1 MQQIFWIAVFGALYS
16 YFIYPLVLMILPA
29 RRTIG
34 STVADSAG
42 LPRLSLIITVHNEA
56 ARIEEKLKNTLAVD
70 YPRELLDIVVAS
82 DCSTDNT
89 EDVVRSF
96 AADGVRL
103 VRADEHNGKEYAQW
117 LAINAAYGDILV
129 FSDAATQIPADALRL
144 IAAKF
149 ADPAIGAI
157 SSEDRFITEDGE
169 IAGEGAYVK
178 YEMWLRSLE
187 SRHAGLVGLSGSFFA
202 ARKQICERW
211 DTQSP
216 SDFNTALNCFRHGFT
231 SISCPD
237 ILGYYKDI
245 KDPQREYQRKVR
257 TIIRG
262 LTAISRQ
269 AEVLNPSK
277 FGLFSLQVWSHKIMR
292 WAVPWFL
299 LLLLLAS
306 CALATSHWFYFLAA
320 IGQLAAYGL
329 VYAAWRNADLL
340 ESSSLIRLMY
350 FFIQVNIAIAHA
362 TVAFLS
368 GRRMTVWTPSQR

>member
-1 MQQIFWIAVFGALYS
+1 MQQVFWIAVFGTLYS
-16 YFIYPLVLMILPA
+16 YFLYPLILKILPA
-29 RRTIG
+29 RRA
-34 STVADSAG
+34 SSAVATTTD

-56 ARIEEKLKNTLAVD
+56 ARIEEKIKNSLAID
-70 YPRELLDIVVAS
+70 YPRELLDIVIAS
-82 DCSTDNT
+82 DCSTDAT
-89 EDVVRSF
+89 EAIVRGH
-96 AADGVRL
+96 AADGIKL
-103 VRADEHNGKEYAQW
+103 VRADEHKGKEFAQW
-117 LAINAAYGDILV
+117 LAINAAAGDILV

-144 IAAKF
+144 IASKF
-149 ADPAIGAI
+149 TDPTVGAI
-157 SSEDRFITEDGE
+157 SSEDRFITEDGQV
-169 IAGEGAYVK
+169 AGEGAYVK

-202 ARKQICERW
+202 ARKEICQRW

-216 SDFNTALNCFRHGFT
+216 SDFNTALNCNRQGFL

-269 AEVLNPSK
+269 SEVLNPAK

-299 LLLLLAS
+299 ALLLLSNSTLAF
-306 CALATSHWFYFLAA
+306 SHWFYFLSMLA
-320 IGQLAAYGL
+320 QLAAYGL
-329 VYAAWRNADLL
+329 VFAAWRNPSLL
-340 ESSSLIRLMY
+340 QSSLIKLMY
-350 FFIQVNIAIAHA
+350 FFIQVNFAIAHA
-362 TVAFLS
+362 TLAFFS